1 MNANSSASASFTL
14 EDVLD
19 MSAIAAGEPELLTP
33 STPLDVPVRWA
44 HVIGIPHPGN
54 MLYGGELVL
63 STLGGIDENHPD
75 PAGAL
80 HEFLNDLDYV
90 GAAALMVEVFSN
102 RRHLIS
108 AIREVAT
115 EREKFQAGK
124 LPIFLFRREVRFVRI
139 TESVQRDLMVN
150 DIEIHSETLRLRDPL
165 GRATTNLLEDLSSS
179 SGLSDDETIERAAAL
194 GLPSTAGLP
203 EAGTGAGFLTAMVFR
218 VDAAK
223 HVTNQHPQV
232 LSALIR
238 AASHSLRLPA
248 LIGNHTGTELAVIL
262 PQNAPERFCA
272 AVRDEAARRRSYE
285 IVPSYTVGV
294 GTVNGRDR
302 VLWRD
307 IPAAIESAAA
317 VAEAGARLS
326 VRRGSA
332 GARYAPA
339 ESVREKGFWRVAD
352 LGLAGL
358 LVQLLPPTA
367 APGRADWYL
376 DHHLALFRGEDG
388 PEMRDLVE
396 AYVAVGENKT
406 ELARYLNISRP
417 TLYSR
422 IQRCEAAIGGPL
434 MGERLTILSSVLLLD
449 RLGG

>member
-1 MNANSSASASFTL
+1 
-14 EDVLD
+14 

-33 STPLDVPVRWA
+33 SAPLDVPIRWA

-179 SGLSDDETIERAAAL
+179 SGLSDAETIERAAAL
-194 GLPSTAGLP
+194 GLPSVSAPGEKP
-203 EAGTGAGFLTAMVFR
+203 SSGFLTVMLFR
-218 VDAAK
+218 VDSAR

-232 LSALIR
+232 LSALLR
-238 AASHSLRLPA
+238 AASHSLHLPA
-248 LIGNHTGTELAVIL
+248 LVGNFSGTELAVIL
-262 PQNAPERFCA
+262 PQNVPERFCA
-272 AVRDEAARRRSYE
+272 AVREEAARRRSYE
-285 IVPSYTVGV
+285 IVPNYTVGV
-294 GTVNGRDR
+294 GTVGGRER
-302 VLWRD
+302 VRWQE
-307 IPAAIESAAA
+307 IPAALRSAAA
-317 VAEAGARLS
+317 VAAAAARLS
-326 VRRGSA
+326 ERDATS
-332 GARYAPA
+332 GARSELA
-339 ESVREKGFWRVAD
+339 ESVREQGFWRVQD

-358 LVQLLPPTA
+358 LVQLLPASGGVPGA
-367 APGRADWYL
+367 AEWFL

-388 PEMRDLVE
+388 QEMRDLV
-396 AYVAVGENKT
+396 AAISAVGENKT
-406 ELARYLNISRP
+406 ELARHLNISRP
-417 TLYSR
+417 TLYGR

-434 MGERLTILSSVLLLD
+434 TGERLTILSSVLLLE
-449 RLGG
+449 RLSGAR

>member
-1 MNANSSASASFTL
+1 MNANASASASFTL

-19 MSAIAAGEPELLTP
+19 ISAIASGEPELLTP

-63 STLGGIDENHPD
+63 STLGGIDEDHPD

-102 RRHLIS
+102 RRHLIT

-165 GRATTNLLEDLSSS
+165 GRATTNLLEDLASS
-179 SGLSDDETIERAAAL
+179 SGLRDDEAIERAAAL
-194 GLPSTAGLP
+194 GIPSTVGVP
-203 EAGTGAGFLTAMVFR
+203 EAGFLTAMVFR
-218 VDAAK
+218 VDAAR

-248 LIGNHTGTELAVIL
+248 LVGNHSGTELAVIL
-262 PQNAPERFCA
+262 SQNVPERFCA
-272 AVRDEAARRRSYE
+272 AVREEAARRRSYE

-294 GTVNGRDR
+294 GTVGGRESVR
-302 VLWRD
+302 WQE
-307 IPAAIESAAA
+307 IPAALTSAAA
-317 VAEAGARLS
+317 VAESAARLS
-326 VRRGSA
+326 EQQDSSGRGYEVA
-332 GARYAPA
+332 A
-339 ESVREKGFWRVAD
+339 SVREQGFWRVAD

-358 LVQLLPPTA
+358 LVQLLPT
-367 APGRADWYL
+367 PGALPSKSDWFL
-376 DHHLALFRGEDG
+376 DHHLAIFRGEDG
-388 PEMRDLVE
+388 QEMRDLIE
-396 AYVAVGENKT
+396 AYAAVGENKT

-417 TLYSR
+417 TLYAR
-422 IQRCEAAIGGPL
+422 IQRCEAAIGAPL
-434 MGERLTILSSVLLLD
+434 TGERLVILSSVLLLD
-449 RLGG
+449 RISGSR